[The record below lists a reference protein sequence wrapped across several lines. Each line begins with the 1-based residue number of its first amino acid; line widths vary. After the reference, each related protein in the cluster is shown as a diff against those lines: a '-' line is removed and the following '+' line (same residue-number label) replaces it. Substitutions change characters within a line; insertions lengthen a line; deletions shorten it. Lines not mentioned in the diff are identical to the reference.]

1 MCRGHDAPVRRAP
14 SKEQHCALSGLAL
27 KAVCAGAGHWVATD
41 NPDGLFEILAPSFG
55 AVPDLHMQRTSMASP
70 AGSFV

>member
-1 MCRGHDAPVRRAP
+1 MCRATVPLYEGALTRAAL
-14 SKEQHCALSGLAL
+14 CALSGLAL
-27 KAVCAGAGHWVATD
+27 TALCSGAGHWVATD